1 MAASEYSPAELKAE
15 ARSAARSDATREGVK
30 LGMKAPTW
38 TIRISDGG
46 FHVQLVVSYRDTRGA
61 DHETT
66 VAI

>member
-1 MAASEYSPAELKAE
+1 MEPVEYTWLALKSE

-30 LGMKAPTW
+30 LGMKAPIW
-38 TIRISDGG
+38 AIRIHPTG
-46 FHVQLVVSYRDTRGA
+46 HVQLVVSYRDTRGA